1 MEGLKIRFFSDS
13 FKSKRASHRL
23 RGDVTSAAL
32 RELGYD
38 AKVVTNFDDI
48 DKNTIVIFLK
58 RSLPPS
64 IIRAKQIGAKTVYD
78 LCDNKFDEKEEYGP
92 NCQLVDI
99 VSVNSEQMA
108 ISTKKNTGLN
118 SIIMPDPFERPVLP
132 PRFKPNKTLNILW
145 FGSQSSLG
153 FLPIVEIWQRLEAE
167 IGNYHYH
174 MIMSKPDRL
183 KNKMQKRID
192 KGEIKGVN
200 LDRVFMYEWDWNL
213 QGKLLSE
220 CDIVLMPVMTENYR
234 TDTKSANRL
243 IDSLISGKWVI
254 TSPLASYIEFY
265 NYTWQDENYI
275 EGIRW
280 AINHPEKVI
289 AKIAQGQAHTINNY
303 SAKHLA
309 GKWIKEILKELKW
322 EAQTI

>member
-64 IIRAKQIGAKTVYD
+64 ILRAKQLGAKTVYD

-108 ISTKKNTGLN
+108 ISTKNNTGKN
-118 SIIMPDPFERPVLP
+118 SVVMPDPFERPILL
-132 PRFKPNKTLNILW
+132 PRFNPGQTLNILW

-167 IGNYHYH
+167 VGNYHYH

-183 KNKMQKRID
+183 RNKMLKRIS
-192 KGEIKGVN
+192 KGEITGVN
-200 LDRVFMYEWDWNL
+200 LDKVSMYEWSWDL
-213 QGKLLSE
+213 QGQLLSG
-220 CDIVLMPVMTENYR
+220 CDIVLMPVLTENYR

-243 IDSLISGKWVI
+243 IDSLISGRWVI
-254 TSPLASYIEFY
+254 TSPLASYIEFE
-265 NYTWQDENYI
+265 NYTWQAENYI
-275 EGIRW
+275 EGIKW
-280 AINHPEKVI
+280 AMTNPEKTV
-289 AKIAQGQAHTINNY
+289 AKIAQGQSYAKKNY
-303 SAKHLA
+303 SAHHLA
-309 GKWIKEILKELKW
+309 DKWIKEILKELKW
-322 EAQTI
+322 EVQTI